1 LLGITRLIVV
11 NGQMHIQ
18 VFMLRPTFYNSDVPE
33 RALGQVFLHELGHAL
48 GLFCHS
54 DSTQDIMAAC
64 DGSQSKGFSK
74 NPTISARDTNT
85 LKRLYQS
92 AVLDSDLT
100 LSAPI
105 EWGYSGN

>member
-1 LLGITRLIVV
+1 
-11 NGQMHIQ
+11 
-18 VFMLRPTFYNSDVPE
+18 
-33 RALGQVFLHELGHAL
+33 
-48 GLFCHS
+48 
-54 DSTQDIMAAC
+54 MAAC